1 MATKAVHLELVSDLS
16 SSAFLAALRRMASR
30 RGAPRHIHSDNGT
43 NFVGASRTLQKSFI
57 DIQQLLDPAL
67 LQELSD
73 MNVEWHF
80 NAPSWPSAGGLW
92 EAAVKSLKYHLR
104 RVTGEQKLTY
114 EEFSTLLAQ
123 LEGCLNSRPLCTLTE
138 NPEDL
143 SILTPSHFLSSGPT
157 LHIIETENDEKKR
170 WQLTQKNIYRCME
183 KVENGISHSI
193 ELQK

>member
-30 RGAPRHIHSDNGT
+30 RGAPRHIYYDNGT

-57 DIQQLLDPAL
+57 DQQQLLDPAL

-73 MNVEWHF
+73 MNVEWHI

-104 RVTGEQKLTY
+104 RVIGEQKLTY
-114 EEFSTLLAQ
+114 EEFSTLLA
-123 LEGCLNSRPLCTLTE
+123 
-138 NPEDL
+138 
-143 SILTPSHFLSSGPT
+143 
-157 LHIIETENDEKKR
+157 
-170 WQLTQKNIYRCME
+170 
-183 KVENGISHSI
+183 
-193 ELQK
+193 